1 MRMKPLLSAP
11 ILSAFLSLLLPADSL
26 PPPEYQKLTHDI
38 YKQLIEIN
46 TSFSTGATTPAAE
59 AMAARL
65 KAEGFPESDIHI
77 LGAAPHK
84 MNMVARYHG
93 TGQRKPI
100 LLLAHIDV
108 VEAKPTDWSMDPF
121 KLTEKDGFFYGR
133 GTIDDKAQAAIWV
146 ANLIRYKREGF
157 KPDRDL
163 ILALTAD
170 EEGGGPFNGVAWLL
184 KNNRELIDA
193 E

>member
-1 MRMKPLLSAP
+1 MIATKHLLRTSVLGAMFA
-11 ILSAFLSLLLPADSL
+11 LARLQAVTL
-26 PPPEYQKLTHDI
+26 PPEYQKLTHDI

-93 TGQRKPI
+93 TGQRKPL

-121 KLTEKDGFFYGR
+121 KLTEK
-133 GTIDDKAQAAIWV
+133 
-146 ANLIRYKREGF
+146 
-157 KPDRDL
+157 
-163 ILALTAD
+163 
-170 EEGGGPFNGVAWLL
+170 
-184 KNNRELIDA
+184 
-193 E
+193 